1 MRRRRHRKRDLVE
14 GAVEVADL
22 GSLLWQVV
30 TIPFKVLRAIF
41 SVWN

>member
-1 MRRRRHRKRDLVE
+1 MARRRRRARDLVE
-14 GAVEVADL
+14 GAFELADL